1 MTQAKKGDTVQ
12 VHYTGRL
19 SDGSVFDSSLER
31 EPLEFQVGAAMVI
44 EGFDTAVAG
53 MAVGETKTVVIPPEQ
68 AYGDYRK
75 ELTIEVGREQIPPNI
90 TPEIGMMLS
99 IRLEDGSTPHVHISA
114 LDEKTVTLDGN
125 HPLAGK
131 ELTFELALV
140 KIA

>member
-19 SDGSVFDSSLER
+19 SDGTVFDSSLER
-31 EPLEFQVGAAMVI
+31 EPLEFQVGAGMVI
-44 EGFDTAVAG
+44 EGFDTAVSG
-53 MAVGETKTVVIPPEQ
+53 MTVGETKTVVIPPEQ
-68 AYGDYRK
+68 AYGDYHK
-75 ELTIEVGREQIPPNI
+75 ELTFEVRRDQIPPSI
-90 TPEIGMMLS
+90 TPELGMMLS
-99 IRLEDGSTPHVHISA
+99 IRMEDGSAPHVHISA
-114 LDEKTVTLDGN
+114 LDEETVTLDGN